1 MLHTYTDTYL
11 IYFLLSFSFLIL
23 KHSNTCFAINFW
35 GSSFSLG
42 GFIKNK
48 NFVHS
53 YKMFIFQVIQ
63 LKHFFFPGKRGIQL
77 KSDIHPPSRVYN
89 WTVLFFL
96 QIFYKVLNICQ
107 FLLRVCG
114 CLIAILLMLFYGR
127 VSLIWRT

>member
-1 MLHTYTDTYL
+1 MLLPSHIKLLQIAKVTYTYRHIFDL
-11 IYFLLSFSFLIL
+11 LFLSFSFLIL

-77 KSDIHPPSRVYN
+77 KSDIHPPSRVYK
-89 WTVLFFL
+89 LDRLILSSDFL
-96 QIFYKVLNICQ
+96 
-107 FLLRVCG
+107 
-114 CLIAILLMLFYGR
+114 
-127 VSLIWRT
+127 